1 MGVPI
6 CLESLSGNEGWIL
19 AEPVLNEQG
28 SILYP
33 ADKPLDTNAV
43 EMLKKHFIK
52 TTNNKGSISKIHLQ
66 VKLNHKELHEKTV
79 QVLNQIYDNK
89 NIKNIKNVLNVL
101 TECVSDIARKV
112 LTDPELSYSLDQY
125 RKDGSNGKANDFS
138 NVVEHSYRVAE
149 FAITLANLYNKQ
161 VASNSNQISLKNI
174 GIASLLHDYGVCFQD
189 KDEMKKLKKIELNES
204 FFKTYP
210 TIPKDVLQLPYNS
223 KYKNVYAYAA
233 LKNCLDNSTLTAI
246 LLSNETQNGA
256 GNECLN
262 IPNNKTNQTAMAA
275 QIISLCNL
283 YDSMLTNVISNNKS
297 LENISSTLEIFVKNG
312 IINETIGRLFLDNIP
327 LYSVGVRVELSTGEY
342 ATVIERFIGHNVAKP
357 KVETLV
363 NPPLVPRT
371 IDLRETT
378 TITVKRIVASNEL
391 LDDKIREITNK
402 QLQTMD
408 ITSIEPFISN
418 FEGVP
423 VTEIKEKSYKAL

>member
-6 CLESLSGNEGWIL
+6 YLDNLSGNEGWIL
-19 AEPVLNEQG
+19 AEPIRNEQG

-33 ADKPLDTNAV
+33 ADKPLDTNTV

-52 TTNNKGSISKIHLQ
+52 ATNNKGSISKIHLQ
-66 VKLNHKELHEKTV
+66 VKLNHKNLTPAQKIIIENIEKQNSDVKGNIPKELHEKTV
-79 QVLNQIYDNK
+79 QVLDQIYDN
-89 NIKNIKNVLNVL
+89 KNIKNVLNVL

-112 LTDPELSYSLDQY
+112 LTDPELSYSLGQY
-125 RKDGSNGKANDFS
+125 RKDGNDGKTNDFS
-138 NVVEHSYRVAE
+138 NVIEHSSRVAE

-161 VASNSNQISLKNI
+161 VGSNSNQISLKNI

-189 KDEMKKLKKIELNES
+189 KDEMEKLKKIELNES

-210 TIPKDVLQLPYNS
+210 TIPRDVLQLPYNS

-275 QIISLCNL
+275 QIIFLCNL

-297 LENISSTLEIFVKNG
+297 LENISSTLERFFVK
-312 IINETIGRLFLDNIP
+312 
-327 LYSVGVRVELSTGEY
+327 
-342 ATVIERFIGHNVAKP
+342 
-357 KVETLV
+357 
-363 NPPLVPRT
+363 
-371 IDLRETT
+371 
-378 TITVKRIVASNEL
+378 
-391 LDDKIREITNK
+391 
-402 QLQTMD
+402 
-408 ITSIEPFISN
+408 
-418 FEGVP
+418 
-423 VTEIKEKSYKAL
+423 

>member
-19 AEPVLNEQG
+19 AEPIRNERG
-28 SILYP
+28 NILYP
-33 ADKPLDTNAV
+33 ADKPLDTNTV

-79 QVLNQIYDNK
+79 QVLDQIYDK
-89 NIKNIKNVLNVL
+89 KNIKNVLNVL

-125 RKDGSNGKANDFS
+125 RKDGNDGKANDFS

-149 FAITLANLYNKQ
+149 FAITLANLYNIQ

-189 KDEMKKLKKIELNES
+189 KDEMEKLKKIELNES

-283 YDSMLTNVISNNKS
+283 KS
-297 LENISSTLEIFVKNG
+297 TKWANS
-312 IINETIGRLFLDNIP
+312 
-327 LYSVGVRVELSTGEY
+327 
-342 ATVIERFIGHNVAKP
+342 
-357 KVETLV
+357 
-363 NPPLVPRT
+363 
-371 IDLRETT
+371 
-378 TITVKRIVASNEL
+378 
-391 LDDKIREITNK
+391 
-402 QLQTMD
+402 
-408 ITSIEPFISN
+408 
-418 FEGVP
+418 
-423 VTEIKEKSYKAL
+423 